1 MDFDVKE
8 LIEKAINALKAD
20 DDLLANFKKEPVKT
34 LEKLLKVDLP
44 DEKLDAV
51 IDGIKAKLA
60 IDDVSDVL
68 GKLGGLFGKKN

>member
-8 LIEKAINALKAD
+8 LIEKAIDALKAD
-20 DDLLANFKKEPVKT
+20 DNLLENFKKEPVKT
-34 LEKLLKVDLP
+34 LEKLLKIDLP

-68 GKLGGLFGKKN
+68 GKLGGLFGKKG

>member
-8 LIEKAINALKAD
+8 LIEKAIDALKAD
-20 DDLLANFKKEPVKT
+20 DNLLENFKKEPVKT
-34 LEKLLKVDLP
+34 LEKLLKIDLP

-68 GKLGGLFGKKN
+68 GKLGGLFGKKD

>member
-8 LIEKAINALKAD
+8 LIEKAIEALKAD
-20 DDLLANFKKEPVKT
+20 DNLLENFKKEPVKT
-34 LEKLLKVDLP
+34 LEKLLKIDLP

-51 IDGIKAKLA
+51 VDGIKAKLA

-68 GKLGGLFGKKN
+68 GKLGGLFGKK

>member
-20 DDLLANFKKEPVKT
+20 DNLLENFKKEPVKT

-68 GKLGGLFGKKN
+68 GKLGGLFGNKN